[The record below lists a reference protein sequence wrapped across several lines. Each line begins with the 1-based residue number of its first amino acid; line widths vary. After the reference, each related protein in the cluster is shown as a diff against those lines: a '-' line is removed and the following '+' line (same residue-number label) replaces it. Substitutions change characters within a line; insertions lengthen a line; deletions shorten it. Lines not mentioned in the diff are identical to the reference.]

1 MENKIDKLFRDKLEQ
16 HSVQPSANAWD
27 KVAVGFP
34 KKSPL
39 TPEGGIRRLQITI
52 WRIAAAVALM
62 GTIGVLIFN
71 ALDSNEATPMAQDNT
86 PKVETTPADDS
97 KEQKVK
103 QEVLEQ
109 STEPVIEKKQQR
121 PVNKPVFN
129 RPSQLV
135 AEAPKENIKEETVPV
150 TELATPTQTENTVA
164 TTEVSQPKVEPEKTT
179 VIVYTL
185 AAVES
190 KPAEETAK
198 AKPLQR
204 MLTFAKDVKGGETTL
219 ASVRNLKDNFFG
231 ADETTRTEKQ
241 NRNN

>member
-1 MENKIDKLFRDKLEQ
+1 MENKLDKLFRNKLEH

-27 KVAVGFP
+27 KVAAGFP
-34 KKSPL
+34 KKNNTL
-39 TPEGGIRRLQITI
+39 IWAWRLAAGI
-52 WRIAAAVALM
+52 ALM

-71 ALDSNEATPMAQDNT
+71 AFDSNETTPMAQDNT
-86 PKVETTPADDS
+86 PKVEITPSADS

-103 QEVLEQ
+103 QEILEQ
-109 STEPVIEKKQQR
+109 TAEPVIEKKE
-121 PVNKPVFN
+121 KPIKKPIFN

-135 AEAPKENIKEETVPV
+135 AEVKTENIKVETAPV
-150 TELATPTQTENTVA
+150 TELITPAQPENTVA
-164 TTEVSQPKVEPEKTT
+164 TTEVSEPKVEPAKTT

-204 MLTFAKDVKGGETTL
+204 MLTFAKDVKSGETTL
-219 ASVRNLKDNFFG
+219 ASVRNWKDNFFG
-231 ADETTRTEKQ
+231 ADETTRTEKE

>member
-1 MENKIDKLFRDKLEQ
+1 MENKLDKLFRDKLEH

-27 KVAVGFP
+27 KVAAGFP
-34 KKSPL
+34 KKNN
-39 TPEGGIRRLQITI
+39 TI
-52 WRIAAAVALM
+52 VWAWRIAAAVALM

-86 PKVETTPADDS
+86 PKVETTPAADS

-103 QEVLEQ
+103 QEVMEQ
-109 STEPVIEKKQQR
+109 STQPVIEKKEK
-121 PVNKPVFN
+121 PVKKPVFN
-129 RPSQLV
+129 RPAQLV
-135 AEAPKENIKEETVPV
+135 AEVKTEKMKEEIVPV
-150 TELATPTQTENTVA
+150 TEVVTPTQPENTVA
-164 TTEVSQPKVEPEKTT
+164 TTEVTQPKVEPEKTT

-190 KPAEETAK
+190 KPAEEPAK
-198 AKPLQR
+198 VKPLQR

-231 ADETTRTEKQ
+231 ADETTRTEKE